1 MGVCS
6 LPETAAACG
15 LHGCLA
21 QEETPRRCRRD
32 RRAPAR
38 SGLRAR
44 VLPPRQPSGVWGAGF
59 CRHSRAHEKTGPWAA
74 ARRAGT
80 LDECPTCLS
89 SSGDAGSW
97 AWRPS
102 PRGAA
107 GTSHTGAR
115 AGQAALSS
123 GAPGARGCQA
133 LSLLRRAGAI
143 GFSGSA
149 QKAGTLGCAN
159 SFAP

>member
-1 MGVCS
+1 MPDLSVLLGGRRKLGLAAV
-6 LPETAAACG
+6 TA
-15 LHGCLA
+15 
-21 QEETPRRCRRD
+21 
-32 RRAPAR
+32 
-38 SGLRAR
+38 
-44 VLPPRQPSGVWGAGF
+44 
-59 CRHSRAHEKTGPWAA
+59 
-74 ARRAGT
+74 
-80 LDECPTCLS
+80 
-89 SSGDAGSW
+89 
-97 AWRPS
+97 
-102 PRGAA
+102 RGAA

>member
-44 VLPPRQPSGVWGAGF
+44 VLPPRQPSGVWGAGS

-102 PRGAA
+102 PRAELQGRATPGPA
-107 GTSHTGAR
+107 PVRPPCPRELQGPAGAR
-115 AGQAALSS
+115 
-123 GAPGARGCQA
+123 P
-133 LSLLRRAGAI
+133 
-143 GFSGSA
+143 SA
-149 QKAGTLGCAN
+149 C
-159 SFAP
+159 